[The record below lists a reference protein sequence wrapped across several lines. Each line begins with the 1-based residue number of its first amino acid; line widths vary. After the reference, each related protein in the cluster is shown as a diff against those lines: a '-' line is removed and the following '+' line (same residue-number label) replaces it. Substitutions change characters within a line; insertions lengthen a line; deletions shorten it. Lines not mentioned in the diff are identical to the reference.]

1 MFCNISTETAWAQIG
16 RSSRCPSSMYAEEI
30 AATAVEL
37 VEEEMKY
44 FLPNVVEEIL
54 WLFILQI
61 CATLSSKDFLSR
73 QRW

>member
-1 MFCNISTETAWAQIG
+1 
-16 RSSRCPSSMYAEEI
+16 MYAEEI

-54 WLFILQI
+54 WLFILQN
-61 CATLSSKDFLSR
+61 CVMLSSKDFMSR